1 MGAFDHP
8 KWSYDEAFEQL
19 FGPRTEGFEPNIFK
33 KFKCPRGRWGRG
45 GGGGMLK
52 LQFNQY
58 ITGKSFPA
66 SRDSLSS
73 SRQEVQRGEDKTW
86 ARGPWT
92 GFIVL
97 PIQKVSQTFVKTNL
111 RPN

>member
-19 FGPRTEGFEPNIFK
+19 FGPRTEGFEQNIFK
-33 KFKCPRGRWGRG
+33 KFKCPGGLLGQRGV
-45 GGGGMLK
+45 LK

-73 SRQEVQRGEDKTW
+73 SRQEVQRGKDKTW

-92 GFIVL
+92 PSLDWVHCFSNAESI
-97 PIQKVSQTFVKTNL
+97 
-111 RPN
+111 PNSCKS